1 MATTSQQ
8 ALDAEKLFDEIN
20 FSYKVAFRDNPTL
33 QKVFQEA
40 LEDPGNARASI
51 LDVGCG
57 TGGPVSS
64 TLVAAGHDVTDIDVW
79 QVMNGLCGKN
89 IREKFLKADTT
100 TFEPE
105 KRFDAIFAIFSLLQM
120 PYRTVY
126 STIFKFASW
135 LKPGGTLILGTVPSD
150 DLVVDKRLLDTSGE
164 FIDGI
169 DVRFMDDMIKCTF
182 GTPNG
187 WKRLVEAVGFE
198 IMRMEHSSFKAKV
211 PASYSQQHLF
221 LTCMLGAKN
230 SLMGPYP
237 LPSTYCLPFM
247 LSDEAWR
254 PFQERLTR
262 FEFEA
267 VMKAVEDNVEILDVG
282 SGYGDLPK
290 AIAQKLGKSYAIE
303 PNPDRMQVIEN
314 RNTDLGVQI
323 KQGRAEALPYS
334 DDSFDAVVAMW
345 ILHYVSDVEKALEE
359 MVRVANRK
367 AANARI
373 VIVRGAPD
381 NELVNLIN
389 NICAPIAALDAKE
402 NYVSH
407 QGFLLTTAT
416 RIFSKNGFGDIS
428 LERVHAHCNFPE
440 TDFTL
445 RCSKAAEILSE
456 FWYRDHPRLEQMRT
470 ALLPALEKH
479 FEDSPFKIGDQAVM
493 LVAKPTPSLDLVT
506 V

>member
-169 DVRFMDDMIKCTF
+169 DVRFMDDMIKF
-182 GTPNG
+182 
-187 WKRLVEAVGFE
+187 
-198 IMRMEHSSFKAKV
+198 

-402 NYVSH
+402 NYNI
-407 QGFLLTTAT
+407 Q
-416 RIFSKNGFGDIS
+416 
-428 LERVHAHCNFPE
+428 
-440 TDFTL
+440 
-445 RCSKAAEILSE
+445 
-456 FWYRDHPRLEQMRT
+456 
-470 ALLPALEKH
+470 
-479 FEDSPFKIGDQAVM
+479 
-493 LVAKPTPSLDLVT
+493 
-506 V
+506 